1 MSATAGVGAAGGKA
15 VRELAEALGAG
26 PVIEA
31 KVEAPAPVADPVA
44 DSSGKR
50 TITFVRNILPNEAV
64 TLKDG
69 TVIQF
74 TRYLFTT
81 SDEVLMKKI
90 AAEMKGN
97 HIFTREGEII

>member
-1 MSATAGVGAAGGKA
+1 MSATAGIGAAGGKA
-15 VRELAEALGAG
+15 VREVAEALGAG

-31 KVEAPAPVADPVA
+31 KPEPASPVTTPV
-44 DSSGKR
+44 DSGKR
-50 TITFVRNILPNEAV
+50 TITFVRNILPNDAV
-64 TLKDG
+64 ALKDG